1 MPCQVLDRYRHSTEL
16 GFLIEALI
24 PLIHVQIESWAI
36 LSSYEKARISAVI
49 KVSEDRL
56 I

>member
-1 MPCQVLDRYRHSTEL
+1 MLCQVLDRYRHSTEL

-24 PLIHVQIESWAI
+24 PLIHVQIESRTI
-36 LSSYEKARISAVI
+36 LWSYEKARVSAVL
-49 KVSEDRL
+49 KVKEDRL